1 MNGWQDMKTSFPVF
15 LRRNNKRCHEELVI
29 HIEWDGTSPED
40 IKQMAAFYV
49 LRRVE
54 RELRDFPTQLPES
67 VEFRAA
73 DYLHNEPLV
82 MRELE
87 VPAKWKEPP
96 KSKAQK
102 ELESAL
108 SKLTVEDIRALLNGE

>member
-1 MNGWQDMKTSFPVF
+1 MKTSFPVF
-15 LRRNNKRCHEELVI
+15 LRRDGKRSHEELVI
-29 HIEWDGTSPED
+29 YINWDGLTLD
-40 IKQMAAFYV
+40 DVKKMAAFYV

-54 RELRDFPTQLPES
+54 RELKDYPTQLPES

-73 DYLHNEPLV
+73 DYLHNESLV
-82 MRELE
+82 TRELE

-96 KSKAQK
+96 KSKAAREVEK
-102 ELESAL
+102 AL